1 MHKDQF
7 LEEVAFRL
15 RNYFKASKE
24 GHKSD
29 VERHRIEGFME
40 AGVFFNSC
48 TYQEINRVMEN
59 THLDVW
65 GKSIK
70 ERKIEASKS
79 YPSETTDYAIYETP
93 AIDRKHNK

>member
-40 AGVFFNSC
+40 A
-48 TYQEINRVMEN
+48 
-59 THLDVW
+59 
-65 GKSIK
+65 
-70 ERKIEASKS
+70 SKS